1 MSTPTTQRER
11 DSEAAD
17 DFQLKVKL
25 LSALGKSL
33 HEVGLPAHRLELML
47 EQTASQLGVSVEVF
61 SLPTGLIMSIEGGP
75 APATVLLRIGLGVVH
90 LERLAR
96 LTAVARGV
104 ARGALGA
111 PEAKQYIDR
120 VMNAPARWGKPSTV
134 LAYVLSAAAFAVFF
148 GGRGPEIVT
157 SVAVGAAVG
166 VLSITIRQF
175 RLSPRVFELTSAAAA
190 SFIASLGSTL
200 YGSFVEW
207 IPVASGL
214 IILLPGLALVDAVD
228 ELAHGQ
234 LTSGASRLAGVG
246 SVLLAM
252 AFGAVLGS
260 AIPQPTQYEA
270 LMEVAAPGPKWWIG
284 VALILVAVGSTIRF
298 RARWSDFWAALL
310 GSTLAIVGSRLG
322 AENLGALVGPFVAS
336 FLLGLGANIYG
347 LSFRQPAQMVTVPGL
362 ALLVPGSFGVR
373 SMAALLTEDT
383 AVGVDT
389 AFRMFLTAMALVAGL
404 LISNSLFREKSA

>member
-1 MSTPTTQRER
+1 MDIDRDRQSGVSMSGAQAQEMGSGSEASESTARSLSRNELEMRTDVEPKNDLEISRNLLCCDAQIMSTG
-11 DSEAAD
+11 
-17 DFQLKVKL
+17 
-25 LSALGKSL
+25 GKNT
-33 HEVGLPAHRLELML
+33 G
-47 EQTASQLGVSVEVF
+47 QT
-61 SLPTGLIMSIEGGP
+61 PP
-75 APATVLLRIGLGVVH
+75 P
-90 LERLAR
+90 
-96 LTAVARGV
+96 
-104 ARGALGA
+104 
-111 PEAKQYIDR
+111 
-120 VMNAPARWGKPSTV
+120 
-134 LAYVLSAAAFAVFF
+134 
-148 GGRGPEIVT
+148 
-157 SVAVGAAVG
+157 
-166 VLSITIRQF
+166 
-175 RLSPRVFELTSAAAA
+175 AAAA
-190 SFIASLGSTL
+190 AFIASLGSTL

-260 AIPQPTQYEA
+260 AMQQSTQYEA
-270 LMEVAAPGPKWWIG
+270 LLEVAAPGPTWWIG

-322 AENLGALVGPFVAS
+322 AENLGALVGPFIAS